1 MKKTSHQKKKKKKKQ
16 IKNVKFFLRVGQI
29 APANQTVCSSVCA
42 FHYKHIVGVVII
54 VV

>member
-1 MKKTSHQKKKKKKKQ
+1 MKKTSHQKKKKKKKKK
-16 IKNVKFFLRVGQI
+16 KNVKFFLRVGQI

>member
-1 MKKTSHQKKKKKKKQ
+1 MKKTSHQKKKKKKK